1 MDRRSSFKNFSLSL
15 RNYFRDIDVPL
26 FIVTVAL
33 LIFSAVNLFG
43 IGGWSSPF
51 FQRQIFFVLGAV
63 AIMVVA
69 SFFDYRTLKNY
80 SSFVLVCYG
89 IGVLLLVVTLFSP
102 SIRGTRAWI
111 PLGEFSLEPS
121 ELMKLALIAV
131 MAKYFSQR
139 HIHINQFRHII
150 ISGIYLAIP
159 LGIILLQPDLGSAG
173 VLLLVWGG
181 MLMAAGINKKHFFI
195 LAVAAIAVTSLGF
208 LFALK
213 PYQKER
219 LVSFIN
225 PYSDPTGIGYNII
238 QSKIAIGSGFWWGT
252 GLGKGSQTTLGFL
265 PESHN
270 DFVFASVAE
279 QFGLAGIVGALGAI
293 IFLIARI
300 LSIGERTDNNFAKLF
315 AVGMSIFI
323 FTHTFVSAGVN
334 MGILPITGIP
344 FSFLSYG
351 GSHLLAL
358 MVGIGIVQ
366 SIKRYG

>member
-1 MDRRSSFKNFSLSL
+1 MERRSSFKNFSLAV

-26 FIVTVAL
+26 FIATVAL
-33 LIFSAVNLFG
+33 LVFSVINLYG
-43 IGGWSSPF
+43 IGTHESPF
-51 FQRQIFFVLGAV
+51 FQRQIFFVLGGVFIMTAV
-63 AIMVVA
+63 
-69 SFFDYRTLKNY
+69 SFFDYRALKNY

-89 IGVLLLVVTLFSP
+89 IGILLLIVTLFAP

-111 PLGEFSLEPS
+111 PLGDFSLEPS
-121 ELMKLALIAV
+121 ELMKLALIVV

-173 VLLLVWGG
+173 VLLMIWGG

-195 LAVAAIAVTSLGF
+195 LAVSAIAVGYMGF

-219 LVSFIN
+219 LISFIN

-252 GLGKGSQTTLGFL
+252 GVGNGSQTTLGFL

-279 QFGLAGIVGALGAI
+279 QFGMAGVIGTLGVIVFI
-293 IFLIARI
+293 IARM
-300 LSIGERTDNNFAKLF
+300 LAVGERTDNNFAKLF
-315 AVGMSIFI
+315 VVGMAIFI

-358 MVGIGIVQ
+358 MVGLGIVQ